1 MRSIVVT
8 NMTLLCI
15 RYFLK
20 CHLFVQI
27 SSHVKKPIPPIMI
40 KKITAMF
47 IVGSP
52 MYPVRDGYL
61 FSAVPSMSKPAL
73 QKAETE

>member
-1 MRSIVVT
+1 MRIAVVT

-27 SSHVKKPIPPIMI
+27 SSQVKNPIPPTII
-40 KKITAMF
+40 KSIIAMF

-52 MYPVRDGYL
+52 MYSVRDGYL

-73 QKAETE
+73 QKAEIE